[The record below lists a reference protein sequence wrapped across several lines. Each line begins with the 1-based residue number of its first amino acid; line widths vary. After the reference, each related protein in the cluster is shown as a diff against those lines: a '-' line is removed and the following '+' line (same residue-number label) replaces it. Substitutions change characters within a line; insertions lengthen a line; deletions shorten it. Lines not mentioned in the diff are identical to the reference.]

1 MIRKRRDKRPFPVP
15 FEFWVRGVLT
25 DVSREVLLSQQC
37 LDRGVLDPDRLREWD
52 LTNQEIW
59 SALNIELW
67 YLLFIDRDPAWT
79 EQAMALRLF
88 ATLGS

>member
-1 MIRKRRDKRPFPVP
+1 VP
-15 FEFWVRGVLT
+15 FDFWVRGVLN
-25 DVSREVLLSQQC
+25 DVSREVLLSPQC
-37 LDRGVLDPDRLREWD
+37 LDRGILDADRLRRWD

-59 SALNIELW
+59 SAVNIELW

-88 ATLGS
+88 TALGS